1 VKRGSVT
8 RYVSTLL
15 EMAQDHTQPRKK
27 ISLPDW
33 VEANFRLLLD
43 AAPDAMLVVSE
54 TGQIVLANTQA
65 ETMFGIPRQNLAGK
79 PIEVLIPERYRD
91 RHSGHR
97 SLYAADPRLRP
108 MGVGLEL
115 YGLRKNSEEF
125 PVEIS
130 LSPLKTDAG
139 SFVMAAIRDIADR
152 KRTQEKVSQLNRELQ
167 EKIEELR
174 RTNDELAALRL
185 AETQSL
191 RFERDRAENELRFS
205 EEHFRTIVER
215 APYGIYAAEEDGNIV
230 LANPALVLMLGYDT
244 VEEVLALNTV
254 RDIYANPEE
263 RRKAL
268 QHWESS
274 SHATPFETRWKRK
287 DGKLITVRLAG
298 RRLTPGTSLA
308 MHEVFVENVTEQ
320 RILERQFQ
328 QAQRMEAVGRLAG
341 SIAHDFNN
349 LLMVIGSS
357 AQMVQEA
364 KQDPDKVEHY
374 ASIVRNAADKAAGL
388 TRRLLAFSRQQVLQ
402 PAVLSLNDVVVDICK
417 LLPRLL
423 GEDIKV
429 VLGLEE
435 DLKNI
440 YADRGQI
447 EQALM
452 NLAVNARDAMP
463 GGGKL
468 TIESK
473 TVELDAQYSRL
484 KGGEIAAGQYVMLAI
499 SDTGI
504 GMSQEVQAQ
513 IFEPFFTTKEVGK
526 GTGLGLASVYGT
538 VRQSGGFIWVYSEPE
553 KGSTFKLY
561 FPAIE
566 ASGEAAEPPAAV
578 KPESGGSEEVL
589 LVEDEPTLRE
599 LTSAFLQSKGY
610 RVLEASNGVQAL
622 ELCRMHPKIAVLVTD
637 VVMPEL
643 GGPALAAY
651 ATKMVPDLKVIL
663 MSGYTDR
670 AIDQNVLEG
679 GTEFLQK
686 PFSFDTLTR
695 TIRRVLDAGRETR
708 S

>member
-1 VKRGSVT
+1 
-8 RYVSTLL
+8 
-15 EMAQDHTQPRKK
+15 M
-27 ISLPDW
+27 
-33 VEANFRLLLD
+33 EANFRLLLD

-65 ETMFGIPRQNLAGK
+65 ETMFGIPRQSLAGK

-97 SLYAADPRLRP
+97 SLYAADPRQRP

-139 SFVMAAIRDIADR
+139 SFVMAAIRDITDR
-152 KRTQEKVSQLNRELQ
+152 KRTQEKVSRLNRELQ
-167 EKIEELR
+167 EKVEELR

-185 AETQSL
+185 AETESL

-215 APYGIYAAEEDGNIV
+215 APYGIYAAAEDGNLV
-230 LANPALVLMLGYDT
+230 LANPAMVLMLGYDT

-254 RDIYANPEE
+254 RDIYADPQE
-263 RRKAL
+263 RRRAL

-274 SHATPFETRWKRK
+274 SHATPFETTWKRK
-287 DGKLITVRLAG
+287 DRKLITVRLAG
-298 RRLTPGTSLA
+298 RRLTPGASLA

-320 RILERQFQ
+320 RVLERQFQ
-328 QAQRMEAVGRLAG
+328 QDQRMEAVGRLAG
-341 SIAHDFNN
+341 GIAHDFNN

-357 AQMVQEA
+357 AQMLQEA

-374 ASIVRNAADKAAGL
+374 AAIVRNAADKAAGL
-388 TRRLLAFSRQQVLQ
+388 TRRLLAFSRRQVLH

-423 GEDIKV
+423 GEDIEV

-463 GGGKL
+463 RGGKL
-468 TIESK
+468 TIETQ
-473 TVELDAQYSRL
+473 TVELDAQYSRM
-484 KGGEIAAGQYVMLAI
+484 KAGEIAAGKYIMLAI

-504 GMSQEVQAQ
+504 GMSLEVQAQ

-566 ASGEAAEPPAAV
+566 ASGDAV
-578 KPESGGSEEVL
+578 KSKAAATPEAGGSEEVL

-622 ELCRMHPKIAVLVTD
+622 ELCRMHTSIAVLVTD

-651 ATKMVPDLKVIL
+651 ATKMVPNLKVVF

-670 AIDQNVLEG
+670 AMDQKVLEG

-686 PFSFDTLTR
+686 PFSFDTLAR
-695 TIRRVLDAGRETR
+695 TIRRALDAGRETR

>member
-1 VKRGSVT
+1 
-8 RYVSTLL
+8 
-15 EMAQDHTQPRKK
+15 M
-27 ISLPDW
+27 
-33 VEANFRLLLD
+33 EANFRLLLD

-65 ETMFGIPRQNLAGK
+65 ETMFGIPRQSLAGK

-97 SLYAADPRLRP
+97 SLYAADPRQRP

-139 SFVMAAIRDIADR
+139 SFVMAAIRDITDR
-152 KRTQEKVSQLNRELQ
+152 KRTQEKVSRLNRELQ
-167 EKIEELR
+167 EKVEELR

-185 AETQSL
+185 AETESL

-215 APYGIYAAEEDGNIV
+215 APYGIYAAAEDGNLV
-230 LANPALVLMLGYDT
+230 LANPAMVLMLGYDT

-254 RDIYANPEE
+254 RDIYADPQE
-263 RRKAL
+263 RRRAL

-274 SHATPFETRWKRK
+274 SHATPFETTWKRK
-287 DGKLITVRLAG
+287 DRKLITVRLAG
-298 RRLTPGTSLA
+298 RRLTPGASLA

-320 RILERQFQ
+320 RVLERQFQ

-341 SIAHDFNN
+341 GIAHDFNN

-357 AQMVQEA
+357 AQMLQEA

-374 ASIVRNAADKAAGL
+374 AAIVRNAADKAAGL
-388 TRRLLAFSRQQVLQ
+388 TRRLLAFSRRQVLH

-423 GEDIKV
+423 GEDIEV

-463 GGGKL
+463 RGGKL
-468 TIESK
+468 TIETQ
-473 TVELDAQYSRL
+473 TVELDAQYSRM
-484 KGGEIAAGQYVMLAI
+484 KAGEIAAGKYIMLAI

-504 GMSQEVQAQ
+504 GMSLEVQAQ

-526 GTGLGLASVYGT
+526 GTGLGLDSVYGT

-566 ASGEAAEPPAAV
+566 ASGDAV
-578 KPESGGSEEVL
+578 KSKAAATPEAGGSEEVL

-622 ELCRMHPKIAVLVTD
+622 ELCRMHTSIAVLVTD

-651 ATKMVPDLKVIL
+651 ATKMVPNLKVVF

-670 AIDQNVLEG
+670 AMDQKVLEG

-686 PFSFDTLTR
+686 PFSFDTLAR
-695 TIRRVLDAGRETR
+695 TIRRALDAGRETR

>member
-1 VKRGSVT
+1 MKRGSVT

-65 ETMFGIPRQNLAGK
+65 ETMFGIPRQSLAGK

-97 SLYAADPRLRP
+97 SLYAADPRQRP

-139 SFVMAAIRDIADR
+139 SFVMAAIRDITDR
-152 KRTQEKVSQLNRELQ
+152 KRTQEKVSRLNRELQ
-167 EKIEELR
+167 EKVEELR

-185 AETQSL
+185 AETESL

-215 APYGIYAAEEDGNIV
+215 APYGIYAAAEDGNLV
-230 LANPALVLMLGYDT
+230 LANPAMVLMLGYDT

-254 RDIYANPEE
+254 RDIYADPQE
-263 RRKAL
+263 RRRAL

-274 SHATPFETRWKRK
+274 SHATPFETTWKRK
-287 DGKLITVRLAG
+287 DRKLITVRLAG
-298 RRLTPGTSLA
+298 RRLTPGASLA

-320 RILERQFQ
+320 RVLERQFQ

-341 SIAHDFNN
+341 GIAHDFNN

-357 AQMVQEA
+357 AQMLQEA

-374 ASIVRNAADKAAGL
+374 AAIVRNAADKAAGL
-388 TRRLLAFSRQQVLQ
+388 TRRLLAFSRRQVLH

-423 GEDIKV
+423 GEDIEV

-463 GGGKL
+463 RGGKL
-468 TIESK
+468 TIETQ
-473 TVELDAQYSRL
+473 TVELDAQYSRM
-484 KGGEIAAGQYVMLAI
+484 KAGEIAAGKYIMLAI

-504 GMSQEVQAQ
+504 GMSLEVQAQ

-566 ASGEAAEPPAAV
+566 ASGDAV
-578 KPESGGSEEVL
+578 KSMAAATPEAGGSEEVL

-622 ELCRMHPKIAVLVTD
+622 ELCRMHTSIAVLVTD

-651 ATKMVPDLKVIL
+651 ATKMVPNLKVVF

-670 AIDQNVLEG
+670 AMDQKVLEG

-686 PFSFDTLTR
+686 PFSFDTLAR
-695 TIRRVLDAGRETR
+695 TIRRALDAGRETR

>member
-1 VKRGSVT
+1 
-8 RYVSTLL
+8 
-15 EMAQDHTQPRKK
+15 MAQDRTHPRKK

-65 ETMFGIPRQNLAGK
+65 ETVFGVPRQSLAGK

-97 SLYAADPRLRP
+97 LLYAADPRLRP

-130 LSPLKTDAG
+130 LSPLKTEAG
-139 SFVMAAIRDIADR
+139 SFVMAAIRDVTDR

-174 RTNDELAALRL
+174 RTNDELTALRL

-215 APYGIYAAEEDGNIV
+215 APYGIYAAEEEGNLV
-230 LANPALVLMLGYDT
+230 WANPALVLMLGYNT

-254 RDIYANPEE
+254 RDIYADPQE

-274 SHATPFETRWKRK
+274 SHATPFETRWKQK

-298 RRLTPGTSLA
+298 RRLTPGASLA

-320 RILERQFQ
+320 RVLERQFQ
-328 QAQRMEAVGRLAG
+328 QAQRMEAIGRLG
-341 SIAHDFNN
+341 GGIAHDFNN

-357 AQMVQEA
+357 AQMLQEA
-364 KQDPDKVEHY
+364 KHDPDKVEHY
-374 ASIVRNAADKAAGL
+374 ASIVRNATDKAAGL

-447 EQALM
+447 EQTLM

-463 GGGKL
+463 RGGRL
-468 TIESK
+468 TIETK

-484 KGGEIAAGQYVMLAI
+484 KAGEIAAGQYVMLAI

-566 ASGEAAEPPAAV
+566 ASGEAAEPAAAA

-589 LVEDEPTLRE
+589 LV
-599 LTSAFLQSKGY
+599 
-610 RVLEASNGVQAL
+610 
-622 ELCRMHPKIAVLVTD
+622 
-637 VVMPEL
+637 
-643 GGPALAAY
+643 
-651 ATKMVPDLKVIL
+651 
-663 MSGYTDR
+663 
-670 AIDQNVLEG
+670 
-679 GTEFLQK
+679 
-686 PFSFDTLTR
+686 
-695 TIRRVLDAGRETR
+695 
-708 S
+708 

>member
-1 VKRGSVT
+1 
-8 RYVSTLL
+8 
-15 EMAQDHTQPRKK
+15 M
-27 ISLPDW
+27 
-33 VEANFRLLLD
+33 EANFRLLLD

-65 ETMFGIPRQNLAGK
+65 ETMFGIPRQSLAGK

-97 SLYAADPRLRP
+97 SLYAADPRQRP

-139 SFVMAAIRDIADR
+139 SFVMAAIRDITDR
-152 KRTQEKVSQLNRELQ
+152 KRTQEKVSRLNRELQ
-167 EKIEELR
+167 EKVEELR

-185 AETQSL
+185 AETESL

-215 APYGIYAAEEDGNIV
+215 APYGIYAAAEDGNLV
-230 LANPALVLMLGYDT
+230 LANPAMVLMLGYDT

-254 RDIYANPEE
+254 RDIYADPQE
-263 RRKAL
+263 RRRAL

-274 SHATPFETRWKRK
+274 SHATPFETTWKRK
-287 DGKLITVRLAG
+287 DRKLITVRLAG
-298 RRLTPGTSLA
+298 RRLTPGASLA

-320 RILERQFQ
+320 RVLERQFQ

-341 SIAHDFNN
+341 GIAHDFNN

-357 AQMVQEA
+357 AQMLQEA

-374 ASIVRNAADKAAGL
+374 AAIVRNAADKAAGL
-388 TRRLLAFSRQQVLQ
+388 TRRLLAFSRRQVLH

-423 GEDIKV
+423 GEDIEV

-463 GGGKL
+463 RGGKL
-468 TIESK
+468 TIETQ
-473 TVELDAQYSRL
+473 TVELDAQYSRM
-484 KGGEIAAGQYVMLAI
+484 KAGEIAAGKYIMLAI

-504 GMSQEVQAQ
+504 GMSLEVQAQ

-566 ASGEAAEPPAAV
+566 ASGDAV
-578 KPESGGSEEVL
+578 KSKAAATPEAGGSEEVL

-622 ELCRMHPKIAVLVTD
+622 ELCRMHTSIAVLVTD

-651 ATKMVPDLKVIL
+651 ATKMVPNLKVVF

-670 AIDQNVLEG
+670 AMDQKVLEG

-686 PFSFDTLTR
+686 PFSFDTLAR
-695 TIRRVLDAGRETR
+695 TIRRALDAGRETR

>member
-1 VKRGSVT
+1 
-8 RYVSTLL
+8 
-15 EMAQDHTQPRKK
+15 MAQDHTQPRKK

-65 ETMFGIPRQNLAGK
+65 ETMFGIPRQSLAGK

-97 SLYAADPRLRP
+97 SLYAADPRQRP

-139 SFVMAAIRDIADR
+139 SFVMAAIRDITDR
-152 KRTQEKVSQLNRELQ
+152 KRTQEKVSRLNRELQ
-167 EKIEELR
+167 EKVEELR

-185 AETQSL
+185 AETESL

-215 APYGIYAAEEDGNIV
+215 APYGIYAAAEDGNLV
-230 LANPALVLMLGYDT
+230 LANPAMVLMLGYDT

-254 RDIYANPEE
+254 RDIYADPQE
-263 RRKAL
+263 RRRAL

-274 SHATPFETRWKRK
+274 SHATPFETTWKRK
-287 DGKLITVRLAG
+287 DRKLITVRLAG
-298 RRLTPGTSLA
+298 RRLTPGASLA

-320 RILERQFQ
+320 RVLERQFQ

-341 SIAHDFNN
+341 GIAHDFNN

-357 AQMVQEA
+357 AQMLQEA

-374 ASIVRNAADKAAGL
+374 AAIVRNAADKAAGL
-388 TRRLLAFSRQQVLQ
+388 TRRLLAFSRRQVLH

-423 GEDIKV
+423 GEDIEV

-463 GGGKL
+463 RGGKL
-468 TIESK
+468 TIETQ
-473 TVELDAQYSRL
+473 TVELDAQYSRM
-484 KGGEIAAGQYVMLAI
+484 KAGEIAAGKYIMLAI

-504 GMSQEVQAQ
+504 GMSLEVQAQ

-566 ASGEAAEPPAAV
+566 ASGDAV
-578 KPESGGSEEVL
+578 KSKAAATPEAGGSEEVL

-622 ELCRMHPKIAVLVTD
+622 ELCRMHTSIAVLVTD

-651 ATKMVPDLKVIL
+651 ATKMVPNLKVVF

-670 AIDQNVLEG
+670 AMDQKVLEG

-686 PFSFDTLTR
+686 PFSFDTLAR
-695 TIRRVLDAGRETR
+695 TIRRALDAGRETR

>member
-1 VKRGSVT
+1 
-8 RYVSTLL
+8 
-15 EMAQDHTQPRKK
+15 M
-27 ISLPDW
+27 
-33 VEANFRLLLD
+33 EANFRLLLD

-65 ETMFGIPRQNLAGK
+65 ETMFGIPRQSLAGK

-97 SLYAADPRLRP
+97 SLYAADPRQRP

-139 SFVMAAIRDIADR
+139 SFVMAAIRDITDR
-152 KRTQEKVSQLNRELQ
+152 KRTQEKVSRLNRELQ
-167 EKIEELR
+167 EKVEELR

-185 AETQSL
+185 AETESL

-215 APYGIYAAEEDGNIV
+215 APYGIYAAAEDGNLV
-230 LANPALVLMLGYDT
+230 LANPAMVLMLGYDT

-254 RDIYANPEE
+254 RDIYADPQE
-263 RRKAL
+263 RRRAL

-274 SHATPFETRWKRK
+274 SHATPFETTWKRK
-287 DGKLITVRLAG
+287 DRKLITVRLAG
-298 RRLTPGTSLA
+298 RRLTPGASLA

-320 RILERQFQ
+320 RVLERQFQ

-341 SIAHDFNN
+341 GIAHDFNN

-357 AQMVQEA
+357 AQMLQEA

-374 ASIVRNAADKAAGL
+374 AAIVRNAADKAAGL
-388 TRRLLAFSRQQVLQ
+388 TRRLLAFSRRQVLH

-423 GEDIKV
+423 GEDIEV

-463 GGGKL
+463 RGGKL
-468 TIESK
+468 TIETQ
-473 TVELDAQYSRL
+473 TVELDAQYSRM
-484 KGGEIAAGQYVMLAI
+484 KAGEIAAGKYIMLAI
-499 SDTGI
+499 SDTGM
-504 GMSQEVQAQ
+504 GMSLEVQAQ

-566 ASGEAAEPPAAV
+566 ASGDAV
-578 KPESGGSEEVL
+578 KSKAAATPEAGGSEEVL

-622 ELCRMHPKIAVLVTD
+622 ELCRMHTSIAVLVTD

-651 ATKMVPDLKVIL
+651 ATKMVPNLKVVF

-670 AIDQNVLEG
+670 AMDQKVLEG

-686 PFSFDTLTR
+686 PFSFDTLAR
-695 TIRRVLDAGRETR
+695 TIRRALDAGRETR

>member
-1 VKRGSVT
+1 
-8 RYVSTLL
+8 
-15 EMAQDHTQPRKK
+15 M
-27 ISLPDW
+27 
-33 VEANFRLLLD
+33 EANFRLLLD

-65 ETMFGIPRQNLAGK
+65 ETMFGIPRQSLAGK

-97 SLYAADPRLRP
+97 SLYAADPRQRP

-139 SFVMAAIRDIADR
+139 SFVMAAIRDITDR
-152 KRTQEKVSQLNRELQ
+152 KRTQEKVSRLNRELQ
-167 EKIEELR
+167 EKVEELR

-185 AETQSL
+185 AETESL

-215 APYGIYAAEEDGNIV
+215 APYGIYAAAEDGNLV
-230 LANPALVLMLGYDT
+230 LANPAMVLMLGYDT

-254 RDIYANPEE
+254 RDIYADPQE
-263 RRKAL
+263 RRRAL

-274 SHATPFETRWKRK
+274 SHATPFETTWKRK
-287 DGKLITVRLAG
+287 DRKLITVRLAG
-298 RRLTPGTSLA
+298 RRLTPGASLA

-320 RILERQFQ
+320 RVLERQFQ

-341 SIAHDFNN
+341 GIAHDFNN

-357 AQMVQEA
+357 AQMLQEA

-374 ASIVRNAADKAAGL
+374 AAIVRNAADKAAGL
-388 TRRLLAFSRQQVLQ
+388 TRRLLAFSRRQVLH

-423 GEDIKV
+423 GEDIEV

-463 GGGKL
+463 RGGKL
-468 TIESK
+468 TIETQ
-473 TVELDAQYSRL
+473 TVELDAQYSRM
-484 KGGEIAAGQYVMLAI
+484 KAGEIAAGKYIMLAI

-504 GMSQEVQAQ
+504 GMSLEVQAQ

-566 ASGEAAEPPAAV
+566 ASGDAV
-578 KPESGGSEEVL
+578 KSMAAATPEAGGSEEVL

-599 LTSAFLQSKGY
+599 LTSAFLQSKAY

-622 ELCRMHPKIAVLVTD
+622 ELCRMHTSIAVLVTD

-651 ATKMVPDLKVIL
+651 ATKMVPNLKVVF

-670 AIDQNVLEG
+670 AMDQKVLEG

-686 PFSFDTLTR
+686 PFSFDTLAR
-695 TIRRVLDAGRETR
+695 TIRRALDAGRETR

>member
-1 VKRGSVT
+1 
-8 RYVSTLL
+8 
-15 EMAQDHTQPRKK
+15 M
-27 ISLPDW
+27 
-33 VEANFRLLLD
+33 EANFRLLLD

-65 ETMFGIPRQNLAGK
+65 ETMFGIPRQSLAGK

-97 SLYAADPRLRP
+97 SLYAADPRQRP

-139 SFVMAAIRDIADR
+139 SFVMAAIRDITDR
-152 KRTQEKVSQLNRELQ
+152 KRTQEKVSRLNRELQ
-167 EKIEELR
+167 EKVEELR

-185 AETQSL
+185 AETESL

-215 APYGIYAAEEDGNIV
+215 APYGIYAAAEDGNLV
-230 LANPALVLMLGYDT
+230 LANPAMVLMLGYDT

-254 RDIYANPEE
+254 RDIYADPQE
-263 RRKAL
+263 RRRAL

-274 SHATPFETRWKRK
+274 SHATPFETTWKRK
-287 DGKLITVRLAG
+287 DRKLITVRLAG
-298 RRLTPGTSLA
+298 RRLTPGASLA

-320 RILERQFQ
+320 RVLERQFQ

-341 SIAHDFNN
+341 GIAHDFNN

-357 AQMVQEA
+357 AQMLQEA

-374 ASIVRNAADKAAGL
+374 AAIVRNAADKAAGL
-388 TRRLLAFSRQQVLQ
+388 TRRLLAFSRRQVLH

-423 GEDIKV
+423 GEDIEV

-463 GGGKL
+463 RGGKL
-468 TIESK
+468 TIETQ
-473 TVELDAQYSRL
+473 TVELDAQYSRM
-484 KGGEIAAGQYVMLAI
+484 KAGEIAAGKYIMLAI

-504 GMSQEVQAQ
+504 GMSLEVQAQ

-566 ASGEAAEPPAAV
+566 ASGDAV
-578 KPESGGSEEVL
+578 KSMAAATPEAGGSEEVL

-622 ELCRMHPKIAVLVTD
+622 ELCRMHTSIAVLVTD

-651 ATKMVPDLKVIL
+651 ATKMVPNLKVVF

-670 AIDQNVLEG
+670 AMDQKVLEG

-686 PFSFDTLTR
+686 PFSFDTLAR
-695 TIRRVLDAGRETR
+695 TIRRALDAGRETR